1 MHDSKWSR
9 TDQEMLHVTKR
20 VGNGKSQNNFEQNN
34 SKKLWVARVLKL
46 SWKYSFSLPLKR
58 KKLDDKIAWSDSF
71 MPSKWSAPEILSLSV
86 DSKWAERGPWSNQW
100 SLTTRDHKILHEFWS
115 VVSRALSFSSST
127 DFFRFNQKVKALI
140 PGFFLIFPS
149 INLVFAAKK
158 WRLFK

>member
-20 VGNGKSQNNFEQNN
+20 VGNGKSQNNFEQKN

-86 DSKWAERGPWSNQW
+86 DNKWAERGPWSNQW